1 MQPPEGTASAEV
13 PAGAYSAT
21 ALAEDA
27 SQQQA
32 TVLKHRIDIQCTR
45 YTATGARY
53 RVTYL
58 GKVLIESARDPEY
71 EACRVLLARGV
82 RGMLAIFSRGSSVPR
97 ARVDIEEGAKLT
109 TIDNASKG
117 PKTVKY
123 RPRPDHVEPADRE

>member
-1 MQPPEGTASAEV
+1 MSAKQPVCAQREGPHIGRAAGRRETAPE
-13 PAGAYSAT
+13 
-21 ALAEDA
+21 
-27 SQQQA
+27 
-32 TVLKHRIDIQCTR
+32 HRIDIQCTR

-71 EACRVLLARGV
+71 EACRVLLTKGV
-82 RGMLAIFSRGSSVPR
+82 RGTLAIFSRGSSVPR

-117 PKTVKY
+117 P
-123 RPRPDHVEPADRE
+123 RPSSTGRARTTSSPTKGNSVC